1 MLLCNRLV
9 ASSDEDSGGKNT
21 ENELASL
28 LSSKLVPFLK
38 TGTEAKR
45 ALAFL

>member
-1 MLLCNRLV
+1 MLLCNRLD

-21 ENELASL
+21 ENGLASL
-28 LSSKLVPFLK
+28 LSSKLV
-38 TGTEAKR
+38 TEAKR